1 LKIYTI
7 YNLIIYNCQLLT
19 TIMSRQNIHK
29 AMGSLAYAIAKADGQ
44 IQEQEKEVIRKLAQK
59 EFELNDSDN
68 EWIENMFSQLEEN
81 EISLEDAYNYALD
94 VLEAN
99 RYDFDFDQNM
109 KEKCVRFMERIAE
122 EFGGISTDEQLVIKR
137 FKKDISKY

>member
-1 LKIYTI
+1 
-7 YNLIIYNCQLLT
+7 
-19 TIMSRQNIHK
+19 MSRQNIHM

-44 IQEQEKEVIRKLAQK
+44 IQEQEKEIIRKLAQK

-68 EWIENMFSQLEEN
+68 EWIKNMFANLEEN
-81 EISLEDAYNYALD
+81 QITLEDAYNYALD

-99 RYDFDFDQNM
+99 RYDFDFDQSM

-122 EFGGISTDEQLVIKR
+122 EIDGVSADEQMIIKKIKMDI
-137 FKKDISKY
+137 KKY

>member
-1 LKIYTI
+1 
-7 YNLIIYNCQLLT
+7 
-19 TIMSRQNIHK
+19 MSRQNIHM

-44 IQEQEKEVIRKLAQK
+44 IQEQEKEIIRKLAQK

-68 EWIENMFSQLEEN
+68 EWIKNMFANLEEN
-81 EISLEDAYNYALD
+81 QITLEDAYNYALD

-99 RYDFDFDQNM
+99 RYDFDFDQSM

-122 EFGGISTDEQLVIKR
+122 EIDGVSTDEQMIIKK
-137 FKKDISKY
+137 FKMDIKKY